1 MTNIHILILPSGKE
15 VTEDS
20 MYNLL
25 KKSGVQDKDWL
36 VIAKLLEV
44 TTQTLA
50 GAFLTAWK
58 YSDSVEPSWQ
68 RLAKALAKISEGG
81 GLYARAAQQA
91 ERNAGLYTKPCIYYS
106 RMDVHILPMVFCKI
120 MDLWQCEGSHMLL
133 QECDGRN

>member
-1 MTNIHILILPSGKE
+1 
-15 VTEDS
+15 

-44 TTQTLA
+44 TIRTLA

-58 YSDSVEPSWQ
+58 DSDSVEPSWQ
-68 RLAKALAKISEGG
+68 RLAKALAKISVGG

-91 ERNAGLYTKPCIYYS
+91 ERNAGLYTKPCI
-106 RMDVHILPMVFCKI
+106 
-120 MDLWQCEGSHMLL
+120 
-133 QECDGRN
+133 